1 VLGNVEEKPEDMI
14 HDDRGQADGESIGTQ
29 EQTNTD
35 STSMEQV
42 YVHPDVFMICILYIC
57 YSWDIIIPLWCM
69 FIRFVSYS
77 YLLCYTY
84 VFIRTFLN
92 I

>member
-1 VLGNVEEKPEDMI
+1 MQALKSGQLPADIEGLNDNIVLGNVEEKPEDMI
-14 HDDRGQADGESIGTQ
+14 HDDRGQADGESNGTQ

-57 YSWDIIIPLWCM
+57 YS
-69 FIRFVSYS
+69 
-77 YLLCYTY
+77 
-84 VFIRTFLN
+84 
-92 I
+92 

>member
-1 VLGNVEEKPEDMI
+1 MQALKSGQLPADIKGLNYNIVLGNVEEKPEDMI

-57 YSWDIIIPLWCM
+57 YS
-69 FIRFVSYS
+69 
-77 YLLCYTY
+77 
-84 VFIRTFLN
+84 
-92 I
+92 

>member
-1 VLGNVEEKPEDMI
+1 MQALKSGQLPADIEGLNDNIVLGNVEEKPEDMI

-57 YSWDIIIPLWCM
+57 YS
-69 FIRFVSYS
+69 
-77 YLLCYTY
+77 
-84 VFIRTFLN
+84 
-92 I
+92 

>member
-1 VLGNVEEKPEDMI
+1 LQALKSGQLPADIKGLNYNIVLGNVEEKPEDMI

-57 YSWDIIIPLWCM
+57 YS
-69 FIRFVSYS
+69 
-77 YLLCYTY
+77 
-84 VFIRTFLN
+84 
-92 I
+92 